1 MDPALSATIIL
12 VAKWALV
19 VILFVAGIAGTVL
32 PALPGTLFIFLA
44 FLLGAWID
52 NFQVIES
59 TTVIIAGVICVV
71 AQILDY
77 IAGILGAKRAGASK
91 EAIIGA
97 LIGTVAGVLS
107 GFIGLLFFP
116 LLGAFAGEYIAISDI
131 RRAGNVGIAT
141 WLGMLIG
148 AVAKLVLAFT
158 TIGLFIFALIF

>member
-1 MDPALSATIIL
+1 MSATIIL
-12 VAKWALV
+12 VAKWTLV

-52 NFQVIES
+52 NFQVIETS
-59 TTVIIAGVICVV
+59 TVIIAGVICVV
-71 AQILDY
+71 AQVLDY

-107 GFIGLLFFP
+107 GFVGLLFFP
-116 LLGAFAGEYIAISDI
+116 LLGAFAGEYIAISDV

-148 AVAKLVLAFT
+148 AVMKLVLAFT

>member
-1 MDPALSATIIL
+1 VSATVIL

-19 VILFVAGIAGTVL
+19 VILFVAGVAGTIL
-32 PALPGTLFIFLA
+32 PALPGTLMIFLA

-52 NFQVIES
+52 NFQVIETS
-59 TTVIIAGVICVV
+59 TVIIAGVICVV
-71 AQILDY
+71 AQVLDY
-77 IAGILGAKRAGASK
+77 VAGILGAKKAGASK

-107 GFIGLLFFP
+107 GFVGLLFFP
-116 LLGAFAGEYIAISDI
+116 LLGAFVGEYIAISDV
-131 RRAGNVGIAT
+131 RRAGNVGVAT

-148 AVAKLVLAFT
+148 AVLKLVLAFT

>member
-1 MDPALSATIIL
+1 MDPVLSATIIL
-12 VAKWALV
+12 VAKWTLV

-52 NFQVIES
+52 NFQVIETS
-59 TTVIIAGVICVV
+59 TVIIAGVICVV
-71 AQILDY
+71 AQVLDY

-107 GFIGLLFFP
+107 GFVGLLFFP
-116 LLGAFAGEYIAISDI
+116 LLGAFAGEYIAISDV

-148 AVAKLVLAFT
+148 AVMKLVLAFT

>member
-1 MDPALSATIIL
+1 VSATVIL

-52 NFQVIES
+52 NFQVIETS
-59 TTVIIAGVICVV
+59 TVIIAGVICAL

-77 IAGILGAKRAGASK
+77 VAGILGAKRAGASK

-107 GFIGLLFFP
+107 GFVGLLFFP
-116 LLGAFAGEYIAISDI
+116 LIGAFAGEYIAISDI
-131 RRAGNVGIAT
+131 RRAGNVGVAT

-148 AVAKLVLAFT
+148 AVVKLVLAFT
-158 TIGLFIFALIF
+158 TIGLFIFALVF